1 MDKTFG
7 NIIEKRAKN
16 YANEECHCYKCDG
29 VDNFTH
35 NDCKLSL
42 EEGCQEHRWKEMGY
56 KQGAKDQL
64 DIDIKKMC
72 DYMCNI
78 CKNNSTDGPFECTS
92 EEKEMCSILNI
103 KKIKSYMLYGGID
116 MNFNSQICTTREQ
129 SEHLLVLGL
138 KKETADMCWTIDERD
153 NIVIGLIDRTVEYI
167 VPAWSLHRLWEL
179 LSKIKKYE
187 GEDELMYPRIFIEED
202 DVILVNPKSIWV
214 RRNFCSPKGVYE
226 NIINCIEELIKE
238 GNFNK
243 EYLV

>member
-103 KKIKSYMLYGGID
+103 KKIKSYM
-116 MNFNSQICTTREQ
+116 
-129 SEHLLVLGL
+129 
-138 KKETADMCWTIDERD
+138 
-153 NIVIGLIDRTVEYI
+153 
-167 VPAWSLHRLWEL
+167 
-179 LSKIKKYE
+179 
-187 GEDELMYPRIFIEED
+187 EE
-202 DVILVNPKSIWV
+202 
-214 RRNFCSPKGVYE
+214 
-226 NIINCIEELIKE
+226 
-238 GNFNK
+238 
-243 EYLV
+243 